1 MQSFLIQRSTRVGT
15 IFDKSPRITWC
26 FFSSSRGTNSEH
38 QQEPKSQ
45 RTYHAHNVSLV
56 KSRDYESFL
65 IGLLHPSSQSI
76 QSSYFALRA
85 LHVELAS
92 IPNTTMASL
101 RLKWFLDTL
110 DDLYQ
115 RKEGSIINN
124 NNNDDDEK
132 DIVTHH
138 PTMDA
143 LYQAIQKHNLTHRF
157 LQRIIETRMHH
168 RNNQHDLV
176 TEQEFE
182 SMDEMLTFYERTYS
196 SLIYLN
202 LECCGVIHEDADRV
216 ASSIGMS
223 VGIVNSIRSIGCGQV
238 GIPTDLMDKY
248 NIEKDFMNGPTSL
261 SIQQDKT
268 HPGRLAMQSAV
279 KEMAHVAE
287 EYMKYARSKQHL
299 VPKEGRCAL
308 LHAVSVMR
316 YLERL
321 EHVKYDVFHN
331 SIREVENV
339 NSFQARL
346 WRLGI
351 MMYLLRAR
359 MTGIF

>member
-26 FFSSSRGTNSEH
+26 FFSSSSSSTKSEH
-38 QQEPKSQ
+38 QHEPKSQ
-45 RTYHAHNVSLV
+45 TYHAHNVSLV

-65 IGLLHPSSQSI
+65 IGLLHPSRTI

-92 IPNTTMASL
+92 IPNTTMATL

-115 RKEGSIINN
+115 RKEG
-124 NNNDDDEK
+124 NDNDHDNK
-132 DIVTHH
+132 ILTHH

-143 LYQAIQKHNLTHRF
+143 LYQAIRKHNLTHRF
-157 LQRIIETRMHH
+157 FQRIIETRMHH
-168 RNNQHDLV
+168 RNNHDV
-176 TEQEFE
+176 ATEQEFE

-248 NIEKDFMNGPTSL
+248 SIEKDFMNGPTSL
-261 SIQQDKT
+261 SIQQDET

-331 SIREVENV
+331 TIREVENL

>member
-1 MQSFLIQRSTRVGT
+1 MQSRFLRPSLQSTRNHPFAKVPCYFLSSNHGS
-15 IFDKSPRITWC
+15 DKSTHNTSTLSDPAQVQT
-26 FFSSSRGTNSEH
+26 T
-38 QQEPKSQ
+38 
-45 RTYHAHNVSLV
+45 TYHAHNVSLV

-65 IGLLHPSSQSI
+65 IGLLHPSSI

-101 RLKWFLDTL
+101 RLQWFSDTL
-110 DDLYQ
+110 HHLYDCQ
-115 RKEGSIINN
+115 RNEVENN
-124 NNNDDDEK
+124 NHDL
-132 DIVTHH
+132 VLHH
-138 PTMDA
+138 PVMDS
-143 LYQAIQKHNLTHRF
+143 LYQAIQKHNLTQRF
-157 LQRIIETRMHH
+157 FRRIIETRIHH
-168 RNNQHDLV
+168 RNNQGMV
-176 TEQEFE
+176 ESEEQPFE
-182 SMDEMLTFYERTYS
+182 SMDEMLSFYERTYS

-223 VGIVNSIRSIGCGQV
+223 MGIVNAIRSIGCGQV
-238 GIPTDLMDKY
+238 GIPMDVMEKY
-248 NIEKDFMNGPTSL
+248 NINKNYMTGPTSQT
-261 SIQQDKT
+261 IQQDAE

-279 KEMAHVAE
+279 KEMASVAE

-299 VPKEGRCAL
+299 VPKEGRNAL

-321 EHVKYDVFHN
+321 ERFKYDVYEDG
-331 SIREVENV
+331 IREVEHL

-351 MMYLLRAR
+351 MMYLLRAK